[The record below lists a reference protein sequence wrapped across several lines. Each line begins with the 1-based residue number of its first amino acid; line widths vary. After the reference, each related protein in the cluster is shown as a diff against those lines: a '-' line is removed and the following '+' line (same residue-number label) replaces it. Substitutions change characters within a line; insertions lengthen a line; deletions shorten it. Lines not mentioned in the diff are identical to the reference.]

1 MAKFLVVHPVGSD
14 LTVEAATPLA
24 RGAKANSSAEAYW
37 IRSWYAL
44 QEGKLY
50 CEWDAV
56 NAGAVQK
63 ALEKAGASLPAEAR
77 APVEGIYDAHDDGR
91 RRVVPLIAAQP
102 QAGPAPPPG
111 APRTASARRL
121 TPLCGR
127 VTAPPP
133 AQDRCLA
140 ETGRPAAR

>member
-77 APVEGIYDAHDDGR
+77 APVEGIYELTMMVDGESFR
-91 RRVVPLIAAQP
+91 
-102 QAGPAPPPG
+102 
-111 APRTASARRL
+111 
-121 TPLCGR
+121 
-127 VTAPPP
+127 
-133 AQDRCLA
+133 
-140 ETGRPAAR
+140 